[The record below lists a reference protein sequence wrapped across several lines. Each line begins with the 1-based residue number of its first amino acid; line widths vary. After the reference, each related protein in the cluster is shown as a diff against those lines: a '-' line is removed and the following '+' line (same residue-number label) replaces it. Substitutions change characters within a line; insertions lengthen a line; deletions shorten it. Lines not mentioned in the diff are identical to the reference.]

1 MKYLIILFACSV
13 AFMTLV
19 VLDSIEAQVKQFTS
33 FDDFFVH
40 LQKTTNSWIDF
51 VRQIQGLMCPD
62 QPVCGDNKI
71 LEKEDV
77 LSTLPAALIVANV
90 SVNLEDVRS
99 YAGVCCQP
107 CFCSDTCWQHDNCC
121 PTKQV
126 LANEKFVFFSILV

>member
-1 MKYLIILFACSV
+1 MYLNIVFACSV

-19 VLDSIEAQVKQFTS
+19 VLDSIEAQVKQFAS

-40 LQKTTNSWIDF
+40 LQQTANSWIDF
-51 VRQIQGLMCPD
+51 VRQIQALMCPD

-71 LEKEDV
+71 LEKEYV
-77 LSTLPAALIVANV
+77 LSTLPTALIVANV
-90 SVNLEDVRS
+90 SVTLEDVNS

-107 CFCSDTCWQHDNCC
+107 CSCSDTCWQDDNCC

-126 LANEKFVFFSILV
+126 LASEKFVFFPF